1 MDRNAF
7 RHDAEVEFG
16 TVGQAMTGRPLTFEP
31 HDRASDAALRMTAD
45 GVSGAPVVERGRVV
59 GVIALS
65 DLLTRE
71 GHLAPQT
78 TGPFL
83 RGERHLASMTVSE
96 LMTREPV
103 TIRAGAPVVH
113 AIELMVDLAV
123 NRLPVVDADDHV
135 VGIIAREDVLRAVAD
150 GCRLPTLVITHA
162 RATRMEAG

>member
-31 HDRASDAALRMTAD
+31 HDRASDAALRMTSD

-65 DLLTRE
+65 DLLTRQ

-78 TGPFL
+78 TGYVPPRRAAP
-83 RGERHLASMTVSE
+83 RGDDRERAHD
-96 LMTREPV
+96 P
-103 TIRAGAPVVH
+103 
-113 AIELMVDLAV
+113 
-123 NRLPVVDADDHV
+123 
-135 VGIIAREDVLRAVAD
+135 
-150 GCRLPTLVITHA
+150 
-162 RATRMEAG
+162 